1 MANSIYSYYGFF
13 EIREL
18 ILSIDL
24 NNSAVAYKILRK
36 LNKRLRRTSN
46 FIYQETHSL
55 SEIYDRI
62 NEMVDLINN
71 RSNVTKPSRFSLAY
85 LFTGELATKDNYKNE
100 ELWEKVHLNIKLL
113 NDHLSR
119 YEYIESEVD
128 GLANEV
134 INLKKELLNIVDSIK
149 IKGTFKDLMSQ
160 FDSIKTLATNQKII
174 INEFLSSQQ
183 ENLNIT

>member
-1 MANSIYSYYGFF
+1 MANSVYSYYGFF
-13 EIREL
+13 EIKEL

-24 NNSAVAYKILRK
+24 NNSAGAYKTLRR
-36 LNKRLRRTSN
+36 LNKTLRRTSN

-55 SEIYDRI
+55 SGIYDNI

-85 LFTGELATKDNYKNE
+85 LFTGELAARENYKNE
-100 ELWEKVHLNIKLL
+100 ELWDKVHLNIKLL

-119 YEYIESEVD
+119 YEYIEREVD
-128 GLANEV
+128 WLANEV

-149 IKGTFKDLMSQ
+149 IRGTFRELMSQ
-160 FDSIKTLATNQKII
+160 FDSIKTLVTNQKII
-174 INEFLSSQQ
+174 INEFLLSQQ
-183 ENLNIT
+183 ENLNTT